1 MYRIRLASRK
11 DAAAV
16 LDLYAPYVTST
27 TVSFEVEPPSVD
39 EYADRIQSALDRY
52 TFLVLERM
60 DNMNEDERGLG
71 TAGEARRPAQTLLG
85 LPRTD
90 PLATAWRTNGRQKYP
105 STLSRVSPET
115 DWAPI
120 C

>member
-16 LDLYAPYVTST
+16 LDLYSPYVTST
-27 TVSFEVEPPSVD
+27 TVSFEVESPSVD

-71 TAGEARRPAQTLLG
+71 TAGEAAPAG
-85 LPRTD
+85 ADIVGFASYGPF
-90 PLATAWRTNGRQKYP
+90 GH
-105 STLSRVSPET
+105 RVAYQWSAE
-115 DWAPI
+115 I
-120 C
+120 SIYLK

>member
-52 TFLVLERM
+52 TFLVL
-60 DNMNEDERGLG
+60 
-71 TAGEARRPAQTLLG
+71 
-85 LPRTD
+85 
-90 PLATAWRTNGRQKYP
+90 ATAWRTNGRQKYP

>member
-60 DNMNEDERGLG
+60 DNEDEEGLG
-71 TAGEARRPAQTLLG
+71 TAGEAAPAG
-85 LPRTD
+85 ADIVGFASYGPF
-90 PLATAWRTNGRQKYP
+90 GH
-105 STLSRVSPET
+105 RVAYQWSAE
-115 DWAPI
+115 I
-120 C
+120 SLYLK